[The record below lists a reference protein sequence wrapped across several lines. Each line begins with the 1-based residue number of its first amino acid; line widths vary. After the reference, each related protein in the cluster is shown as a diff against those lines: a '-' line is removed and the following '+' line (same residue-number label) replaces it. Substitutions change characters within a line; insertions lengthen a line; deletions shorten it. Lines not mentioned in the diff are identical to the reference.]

1 MIIVARDG
9 SGNYTTLQAAIDAAS
24 EGALILVREGVYD
37 EKVVVH
43 KPNLRIVGASRENTV
58 LTHSD
63 YAKMLFEDG
72 SEQGTFC
79 TYTLLVCA
87 DNVTVENMT
96 VRNDAGTGKVV
107 GQAVA
112 VYAAADK
119 CVFRSCN
126 MIANQDTLFCGPA
139 SEKTV
144 RVSLPYDLGQ
154 TDSPGDCKDLGRRV
168 YFEDCFIRGDID
180 FIFGSYRCWFERC
193 TLFCNDRGAKVNGYY
208 TAANTPREQPY
219 GFIFHECELTGDAG
233 EGTVFLG
240 RPWRGGAHTL
250 FIRCRMDACV
260 NPAGWQDW
268 DSERPVTRRYGEYGN
283 TGAGAD
289 LSARHPNISVL
300 TDEEAAAVTLNAVV
314 GGEDGWNPAEYVPSI
329 FIAGDSTACE
339 YARGLYPRTGWG
351 MVLSEFLDGGVR
363 VYNEAASGRSTKSF
377 IDERR
382 LENIALCLRR
392 GDVLVIQFGHNDE
405 KLDDPSR
412 GTYPES
418 TFPENL
424 LIFIDTAR
432 RAGAYPVLLTSI
444 ARRHFDENGRLKM
457 THGAYPDAMRKTAA
471 EESVPLLDTEL
482 ATFEIVSKLGDEG
495 SKALY
500 NHQPKGHP
508 NYPDGAADDTHL
520 SYAGAA
526 TVAKIVAELMVQ
538 NNVPLCEHAKIEQ

>member
-1 MIIVARDG
+1 MIIVANDG
-9 SGNYTTLQAAIDAAS
+9 SGDYNTLQAAIDAAS

-58 LTHSD
+58 LKHSD

-87 DNVTVENMT
+87 DNVTIENMT
-96 VRNDAGTGKVV
+96 VRNDAGSGKIV

-112 VYAAADK
+112 VYAAADR

-126 MIANQDTLFCGPA
+126 IIANQDTLFCGPA
-139 SEKTV
+139 SEKTA
-144 RVSLPYDLGQ
+144 RVSVPYDIGQ
-154 TDSPGDCKDLGRRV
+154 TDSPGDCGDLGRRV

-233 EGTVFLG
+233 EGTVLLG

-250 FIRCRMDACV
+250 FIKCRMGACV
-260 NPAGWQDW
+260 HPAGWQDW
-268 DSERPVTRRYGEYGN
+268 DSERPVTSRYGEYGN

-300 TDEEAAAVTLNAVV
+300 TDKEAAAVTLSAVI
-314 GGEDGWNPAEYVPSI
+314 GGEDGWNPAEPEPSI
-329 FIAGDSTACE
+329 YIAGDSTACE
-339 YARGLYPRTGWG
+339 YKRDLYPRTGWG
-351 MVLSEFLDGGVR
+351 MVLSDFLDDNVR
-363 VYNEAASGRSTKSF
+363 VYNEAASGRSTKSY

-382 LENIALCLRR
+382 LENIALCLKC
-392 GDVLVIQFGHNDE
+392 GDVLMIQFGHNDE
-405 KLDDPSR
+405 KLEDLSR
-412 GTYPES
+412 GTYPDS
-418 TFPENL
+418 SFPENL
-424 LIFIDTAR
+424 RIFIDTAR

-471 EESVPLLDTEL
+471 EEGVPLLDTERE
-482 ATFEIVSKLGDEG
+482 TFGLVAKLGDEG

-508 NYPDGAADDTHL
+508 NYPDGIADDTHL
-520 SYAGAA
+520 SYSGATA
-526 TVAKIVAELMVQ
+526 VAKIVAELMVR
-538 NNVPLCEHAKIEQ
+538 NDVPLCEHVKIEE